1 MRDMAFAITCT
12 QPATCRVG
20 NFRFLWGAAVTFL
33 QARPQSF
40 EVFRPQIPIHT
51 TLAPESGLVQ
61 YAEFLLDKILVC
73 DSLPGSF
80 GLN

>member
-1 MRDMAFAITCT
+1 
-12 QPATCRVG
+12 
-20 NFRFLWGAAVTFL
+20 
-33 QARPQSF
+33 
-40 EVFRPQIPIHT
+40 
-51 TLAPESGLVQ
+51 VQ